1 MVKLN
6 ILGVKILLLGILKC
20 VNSMKLLNNN
30 SYSDYDTFKNDTNV
44 LNLTSLINNK
54 TIDYGD
60 NVDED
65 IDVDWYIIL
74 FLSLLYGAIS
84 IISVFG
90 NSLIIWTVMRNKRM
104 RNVTNYF
111 ISNLAIADIII
122 GVLVAPFQF
131 QTALLQRWIF
141 PRILCKIAPFA
152 ATLSV
157 NVSILTLVAIS
168 IDRYHV
174 ILYPF
179 KQKLR
184 MKQCYFIIIFIWL
197 ISLLLSI
204 IKLLNFN
211 SQQDLNKNVLICGPT
226 DILIHKYE
234 TIILIIIQYIIPFIL
249 ILFTYSRIGFHIYYD
264 DSPNSVTNNQSQNK
278 KKVIKMILIVVILFM
293 ICWAPLQLFNFLNV
307 VYPDSA

>member
-1 MVKLN
+1 MYKLN
-6 ILGVKILLLGILKC
+6 ILNMNIFYLLIIKSINGK
-20 VNSMKLLNNN
+20 KLLNDLVNIEKIDLNN
-30 SYSDYDTFKNDTNV
+30 KNQSIVKNQTLPSNNTKDYDYVNND
-44 LNLTSLINNK
+44 S
-54 TIDYGD
+54 
-60 NVDED
+60 E
-65 IDVDWYIIL
+65 VDWYIIL

-90 NSLIIWTVMRNKRM
+90 NSLIIWTVMKNKRM

-174 ILYPF
+174 ILHPF

-197 ISLLLSI
+197 TSLILSI

-211 SQQDLNKNVLICGPT
+211 SQYDLNKNVLICAPT

-234 TIILIIIQYIIPFIL
+234 TIILIIIQYIIPFLL
-249 ILFTYSRIGFHIYYD
+249 ILFAYSRIGFHIYYD